1 MQDPVHKPAGSSRR
15 AILQAAA
22 GAALTGTTALGLPGL
37 AHAQKAARPE
47 KETLKFGFIKLTDCA
62 PLVIAYEKGYFEDE
76 GLVVTLEAQ
85 ANWKVLLDRV
95 IDGQLDG
102 AHMLA
107 GQPLGASI
115 GFGTKADVITAFSMD
130 LNGNAITVSNA
141 VWKEMKP
148 YLPME
153 GDRPAHPIKADAL
166 KKVVDKWKADG
177 KPFKMGMVFPVS
189 THNYELRYWLAAGGL
204 NPGYYTAG
212 DITGTDKADV
222 LLSVTPP
229 PQMPATM
236 EAGTINGYCVGEPW
250 NQQAV
255 FKGIGVPVVTDYE
268 VWKNNPEKVFGV
280 TRGWADKYPNTHV
293 AVVKALIRACMWL
306 DASMKNRIEAVKILS
321 KPAYVGAD
329 EAVIANSMT
338 GTFEYEKGDK
348 LPAPDFNVFFR
359 NHATYPF
366 YSDAIWY
373 LTQMRRWGQ
382 IGEHKPDSWYL
393 ETAKKVYRPDV
404 YMAAAKALIAEGRAR
419 DTDFPKTDGF
429 KGPQDGFIDGIVY
442 DGRKPNDY
450 LNKFRIG
457 LKAKDK
463 V

>member
-1 MQDPVHKPAGSSRR
+1 MNQDRFSPPSPARR
-15 AILQAAA
+15 RLLA
-22 GAALTGTTALGLPGL
+22 GAAALAGGTAWPLVR
-37 AHAQKAARPE
+37 AQKAGRPE
-47 KETLKFGFIKLTDCA
+47 KEQLKFGFIKLTDCA
-62 PLVIAYEKGYFEDE
+62 PLVVAYEKGYFEDE

-115 GFGTKADVITAFSMD
+115 GFGTQADVVTAFSMD

-141 VWKEMKP
+141 VWAAMKP
-148 YLPME
+148 HLPME
-153 GDRPAHPIKADAL
+153 GGKPVHPIKADAL
-166 KKVVDKWKADG
+166 KKVVDQWKREG
-177 KPFKMGMVFPVS
+177 KAFKMGMVFPVS

-204 NPGYYTAG
+204 NPGYYTEG
-212 DITGTDKADV
+212 DISGSARADV

-236 EAGTINGYCVGEPW
+236 EAGTIHGYCVGEPW

-255 FKGIGVPVVTDYE
+255 FKGIGVPVVTDHQI
-268 VWKNNPEKVFGV
+268 WRHNPEKVFGV
-280 TRGWADKYPNTHV
+280 TRGWADQHPNTHV

-306 DASMKNRIEAVKILS
+306 DASMAHRVEAVKLLAR
-321 KPAYVGAD
+321 PAYVGAD

-338 GTFEYEKGDK
+338 GSFEFEKGDK
-348 LPAPDFNVFFR
+348 RPAPDFNVFFR
-359 NHATYPF
+359 HFATYPF
-366 YSDAIWY
+366 YSDAVWY

-382 IGEHKPDSWYL
+382 IGENKPDAWYL
-393 ETAKKVYRPDV
+393 ETARKVYRPEV
-404 YMAAAKALIAEGRAR
+404 YMAAAKALIAEGRAKAA
-419 DTDFPKTDGF
+419 DFPQTDGF

-442 DGRKPNDY
+442 DGRKPNEY
-450 LNKFRIG
+450 LSKFRIG
-457 LKAKDK
+457 LKAGDK
-463 V
+463 A